1 MGKKV
6 LKYLKENFLTIVSIF
21 VSSFIAFSAYTV
33 SKESQKISVNS
44 GVLRYEI
51 KASMDKNDDLEV
63 TIKPTVGFIRKVS
76 YIKFS
81 DGKVNGVNVSDGTY
95 TENKIEGRISAVST
109 IPSELMTKRDA
120 KQYVFCL
127 VEGGNGTRYLS
138 MVVTRNGKKPI
149 VYDELQTL
157 NDSESPEFNDF
168 RNLRNKLLQDKFIAG

>member
-95 TENKIEGRISAVST
+95 TENKIEGRISAVS
-109 IPSELMTKRDA
+109 IHSI
-120 KQYVFCL
+120 
-127 VEGGNGTRYLS
+127 GT
-138 MVVTRNGKKPI
+138 
-149 VYDELQTL
+149 
-157 NDSESPEFNDF
+157 ND
-168 RNLRNKLLQDKFIAG
+168 